1 MAEVGAHSPIGKHQ
15 FRPLA
20 AHSCVDTIK
29 IGAAWLRRFTE
40 FLAITVGL
48 ARPPTTAAEMF
59 RSGVTRTRGRFRILA
74 ALQFVLHRLADE
86 QGKPAVADKR
96 LDTTDRVGS

>member
-1 MAEVGAHSPIGKHQ
+1 M
-15 FRPLA
+15 
-20 AHSCVDTIK
+20 K

-48 ARPPTTAAEMF
+48 ARRPTIAAEMF
-59 RSGVTRTRGRFRILA
+59 RSGVTQTRGRFRNFA

-86 QGKPAVADKR
+86 QGKPPIADKR
-96 LDTTDRVGS
+96 LYSTDRVGS